1 MSNLK
6 VESWKKTS
14 CDLLKNIYA
23 RLSVISSCLS
33 VNCKSVL
40 AFQQKVCFFF
50 TTSAL
55 LISIEPSVM
64 VHSPMLIS
72 LSWLLDRDNSLF
84 QPWTSMPGCFSLD
97 VCHKKS
103 SKGCGAELWQT
114 ILDCVWSMYMLNG
127 ERYLTIPCWETRSD
141 ICLLLDSSP
150 FIMPRGYPR
159 ERSQRRGFRGCQ
171 FPKRRHWMHD

>member
-6 VESWKKTS
+6 VESWNKTS
-14 CDLLKNIYA
+14 WDPLKYINSGFLLYQA
-23 RLSVISSCLS
+23 VCLQI
-33 VNCKSVL
+33 VNWFWRSNK
-40 AFQQKVCFFF
+40 KFFM
-50 TTSAL
+50 TSAL
-55 LISIEPSVM
+55 PSSIEPSVM

-72 LSWLLDRDNSLF
+72 LSWLLDRYNSLF

-97 VCHKKS
+97 VCHKES

>member
-1 MSNLK
+1 M
-6 VESWKKTS
+6 
-14 CDLLKNIYA
+14 
-23 RLSVISSCLS
+23 
-33 VNCKSVL
+33 
-40 AFQQKVCFFF
+40 
-50 TTSAL
+50 TSAL

-64 VHSPMLIS
+64 VHMPMLIS
-72 LSWLLDRDNSLF
+72 LSWLLDQNNSLF

-150 FIMPRGYPR
+150 FITPRGYPR
-159 ERSQRRGFRGCQ
+159 ERSQRRGLPVSQVAPLNARLTKLGICCPLYTKHIKVHQKFTLS
-171 FPKRRHWMHD
+171 FMSSTFISHNWLYLIIF